1 MGGPWADLQCVQFEV
16 TSSLATA
23 MRPREY
29 DFKAIERARGV
40 AVQGMQAMLLAIY
53 AFCYF
58 LDRGKMDEAAE
69 ALIEAESI
77 YTKCAADVSAE
88 LQTIFVFGEA
98 YVRRNPVAARTWW
111 MKLQAKNPTQFN
123 VDYWSALSA
132 LRWIEGDLKGA
143 NEDWERCETEAKR
156 LPGAGAYEFDWYC
169 CKLLRTAI
177 DESTSS

>member
-1 MGGPWADLQCVQFEV
+1 
-16 TSSLATA
+16 